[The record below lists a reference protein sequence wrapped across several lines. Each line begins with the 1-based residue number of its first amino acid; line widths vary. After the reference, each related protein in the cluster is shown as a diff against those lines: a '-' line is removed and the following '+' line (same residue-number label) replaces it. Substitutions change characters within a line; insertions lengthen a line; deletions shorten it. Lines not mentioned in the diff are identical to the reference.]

1 MRAPPMRPPA
11 LRCKAGPRP
20 PPGSPPVHLRK
31 KVKLEPTPPPGPP
44 PAHLIAVATED
55 PYLLAEPGFT
65 EAKEVEEHDYQQE
78 GQYQQG
84 YQQGYHRQGYQQGQ
98 RQQGQDQ
105 QGYQQ
110 DGDQQGLDQKAQ
122 HQKALAEA
130 KEEEQAA
137 EPGLAKKEPD
147 LTGFVKAKAKELALL
162 LARSQQGYHQK
173 CQDQQGYQQ
182 GQRQKGQCQQQGYQQ
197 DGDQEGLDQK
207 AQHQKGQQRGLLAEA
222 KEAAKPVPEG
232 PVPAGPRAEK
242 EDPYQSLEV
251 LMREEKEAEAQW
263 SDHRENSQ
271 ARLARRSDAPTAREA
286 TSSEDAHDAPARGGD
301 SISPPWGG
309 IGPRTADPLWLL
321 ALVVTGGGGADSLSP

>member
-1 MRAPPMRPPA
+1 MRPPA

-44 PAHLIAVATED
+44 PAHLLNAVED
-55 PYLLAEPGFT
+55 PYLLAEPGLA

-78 GQYQQG
+78 GQCQQG
-84 YQQGYHRQGYQQGQ
+84 YQQGYHHQGYQQGQ

-110 DGDQQGLDQKAQ
+110 DGDQQGLDHKVQ

-130 KEEEQAA
+130 KEEQAA

-147 LTGFVKAKAKELALL
+147 LAGFVKAKAKELALL
-162 LARSQQGYHQK
+162 LALGQQGYHQK

-182 GQRQKGQCQQQGYQQ
+182 GQHQKGQCQQQGYQQ
-197 DGDQEGLDQK
+197 DGDQQGLDQK

-222 KEAAKPVPEG
+222 KEAAKGQYQQGLGKGLPIYQLHGYFEDWTGVAQRIMEKRMAAEG
-232 PVPAGPRAEK
+232 RLSRMALDARGRREI
-242 EDPYQSLEV
+242 LE
-251 LMREEKEAEAQW
+251 A
-263 SDHRENSQ
+263 DI
-271 ARLARRSDAPTAREA
+271 ARRA
-286 TSSEDAHDAPARGGD
+286 
-301 SISPPWGG
+301 
-309 IGPRTADPLWLL
+309 
-321 ALVVTGGGGADSLSP
+321 GGA